1 MREDRRIAMT
11 YWQTVRKLG
20 PTFHYCN
27 SVVFAIAVTCDVILY
42 GQPSL
47 DLIVQEIALVKKEN
61 DLGLG

>member
-1 MREDRRIAMT
+1 MT
-11 YWQTVRKLG
+11 CSQTVHKFGL
-20 PTFHYCN
+20 TFHYCDGII
-27 SVVFAIAVTCDVILY
+27 FATAVTLDVILY